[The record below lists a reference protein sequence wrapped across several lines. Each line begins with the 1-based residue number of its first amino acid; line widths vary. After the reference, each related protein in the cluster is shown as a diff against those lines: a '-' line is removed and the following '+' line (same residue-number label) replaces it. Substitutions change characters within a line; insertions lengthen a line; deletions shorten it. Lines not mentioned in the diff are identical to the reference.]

1 MVDVGFGGERDDHSG
16 WRGGHA
22 FLQFLG
28 WEIRL
33 DKIFGWGFGIDR
45 MDSVFT
51 LPMRFCEEVIV
62 AGYLG
67 GDLEYVGVDVGNMVR
82 TGVGW
87 WW

>member
-1 MVDVGFGGERDDHSG
+1 MTIPVGGEDMHSC
-16 WRGGHA
+16 
-22 FLQFLG
+22 
-28 WEIRL
+28 
-33 DKIFGWGFGIDR
+33 
-45 MDSVFT
+45 SS

-82 TGVGW
+82 TGVVW